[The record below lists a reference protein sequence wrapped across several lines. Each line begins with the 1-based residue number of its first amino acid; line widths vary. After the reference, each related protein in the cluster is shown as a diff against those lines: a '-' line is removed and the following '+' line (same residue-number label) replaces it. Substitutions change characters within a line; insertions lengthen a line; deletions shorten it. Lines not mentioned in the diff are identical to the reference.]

1 MRVLHIFLDERLE
14 TARRGLVD
22 LCLAGIKSGVRSGAF
37 MPVVACLENS
47 PLATLL
53 EETGVTVLPLSG
65 AGTWRPGA
73 WGRLNKAR
81 RIHDFS
87 VVHTHDNLSARL
99 GAKCRQAWPGLRWIH
114 TCWTPPA
121 PDRVKDLEKL
131 RPADMLVALNQ
142 EGLRRLEAA
151 GFSVDVLR
159 SIPMG
164 IDSAGCPPRRDDD
177 PGRLKM
183 AALGPLIADSGH
195 AVLLEA
201 LALFKTAHPELA
213 WELRLAGEGPLFE
226 QILSQAGTSGIGEH
240 MAFLGPQRPCDV
252 LPHCDML
259 IAPDL
264 RGENGCE
271 AVKWA
276 WAAGLPVI
284 CSDLPVHMEMVS
296 DGENGRL
303 VPRENAA
310 ALAEALAALRD
321 DPDAQNKLAQ
331 GGRVS
336 LEDYTVKRM
345 VESYARVYK
354 DLVEAASYGQD
365 NTDQDGRDA

>member
-1 MRVLHIFLDERLE
+1 MRVLHIFLDEGLE

-22 LCLAGIKSGVRSGAF
+22 LWLAGVKSDAKSGAF
-37 MPVVACLENS
+37 TPVVACLESS
-47 PLATLL
+47 PLINLL
-53 EETGVTVLPLSG
+53 EEAGVTVLPLSG
-65 AGTWRPGA
+65 AGVWRPGV

-87 VVHTHDNLSARL
+87 VVHTHDTLSARL
-99 GAKCRQAWPGLRWIH
+99 GAKCRQTWPGLRWVH

-121 PDRVKDLEKL
+121 LNRTKDLEKL
-131 RPADMLVALNQ
+131 RPADILAALNQ

-151 GFSVDVLR
+151 GFTIDALR

-164 IDSAGCPPRRDDD
+164 IDPTGCPPRRDDD
-177 PGRLKM
+177 PERLKI

-195 AVLLEA
+195 TILLEA
-201 LALFKTAHPELA
+201 LALFNTAHPDSA

-226 QILSQAGTSGIGEH
+226 QILRQAGATGIGEH

-276 WAAGLPVI
+276 WAAGLPVL
-284 CSDLPVHMEMVS
+284 CSDLPVHAEMVS

-303 VPRENAA
+303 VPRENAV
-310 ALAEALAALRD
+310 ALAEALAALRG
-321 DPDAQNKLAQ
+321 DADLQHKLAQ
-331 GGRVS
+331 GGRAS
-336 LEDYTVKRM
+336 LEDYTLKRM
-345 VESYARVYK
+345 VESYAGVYE
-354 DLVEAASYGQD
+354 DLVDVVSSGQD
-365 NTDQDGRDA
+365 SHEA

>member
-1 MRVLHIFLDERLE
+1 MRVLHIFLDQSLE

-22 LCLAGIKSGVRSGAF
+22 LCLAGAKSGAF
-37 MPVVACLENS
+37 APVVACLESS
-47 PLATLL
+47 PLVTLL
-53 EETGVTVLPLSG
+53 EEASVTVLPLSG
-65 AGTWRPGA
+65 TGAWRPGV

-87 VVHTHDNLSARL
+87 IVHTHDSLAARL

-131 RPADMLVALNQ
+131 RPADMLVALSQ
-142 EGLRRLEAA
+142 DGLRRLEAA
-151 GFSVDVLR
+151 GFAADVLR

-164 IDSAGCPPRRDDD
+164 IDPGTCPPREKNN
-177 PGRLKM
+177 PERLTI
-183 AALGPLIADSGH
+183 AALGPLVADSGQ

-201 LALFKTAHPELA
+201 LALFKAAHPGLA

-226 QILSQAGTSGIGEH
+226 QILRQAGAAGIGEH

-259 IAPDL
+259 IVPDL

-284 CSDLPVHMEMVS
+284 CSDLPVHAEMVS
-296 DGENGRL
+296 DGENGRI
-303 VPRENAA
+303 VPREDAA
-310 ALAEALAALRD
+310 ALAQALAALRGD
-321 DPDAQNKLAQ
+321 SDLQRKLAQ
-331 GGRVS
+331 SGRVS
-336 LEDYTVKRM
+336 LEDYTLKSM
-345 VESYARVYK
+345 VESNARVYK
-354 DLVEAASYGQD
+354 DLADAAG
-365 NTDQDGRDA
+365 TGQDGREA

>member
-1 MRVLHIFLDERLE
+1 MRVLHIFLDQSLE

-22 LCLAGIKSGVRSGAF
+22 LCLTGAKTGAF
-37 MPVVACLENS
+37 APVAACLESS
-47 PLATLL
+47 PLVNPL
-53 EETGVTVLPLSG
+53 EEAGVTVLPLSG
-65 AGTWRPGA
+65 TGAWRPGV

-87 VVHTHDNLSARL
+87 IVHTHDHLAARL
-99 GAKCRQAWPGLRWIH
+99 GAKCRRAWPGPRWIH

-121 PDRVKDLEKL
+121 PGRVKDLEKL
-131 RPADMLVALNQ
+131 RPADMLITLNQ

-151 GFSVDVLR
+151 GFAADALR
-159 SIPMG
+159 AIPMG
-164 IDSAGCPPRRDDD
+164 IDPDICPPHEENN
-177 PGRLKM
+177 PERLKI
-183 AALGPLIADSGH
+183 AALGPLIADSGQ

-201 LALFKTAHPELA
+201 LALFKAAHPGLT

-226 QILSQAGTSGIGEH
+226 QILRQAGATGIGEH
-240 MAFLGPQRPCDV
+240 MAFLGAQHPCAV
-252 LPHCDML
+252 LPYCDML

-264 RGENGCE
+264 HGENGCE

-284 CSDLPVHMEMVS
+284 CSDLPVHAEMIS

-303 VPRENAA
+303 TPREDAA
-310 ALAEALAALRD
+310 SLADALAALRD
-321 DPDAQNKLAQ
+321 NPDLRHKLAQ
-331 GGRVS
+331 NGRSS

-354 DLVEAASYGQD
+354 DLTSAATTG
-365 NTDQDGRDA
+365 QDGRET